1 MLGISKAF
9 PGVRALE
16 KVDLKL
22 NAGEVHALL
31 GENGA
36 GKSTLIKVLTGAL
49 SADEGEIR
57 LDGKP
62 VHIHTTA
69 EGQAL
74 GISTVYQEV
83 NLISTMTVTK
93 NLTLQRQVRGH
104 SGVIPI
110 ALGIVTA
117 ILAFFWWD
125 TAMQSQ
131 WNLLYCM
138 AWWSGECT
146 AVYGAN
152 HPSGGP
158 GYSPWLFWVAVALVV
173 WGAARFNAPAKWSVV
188 SWGKSR
194 ELARERLKRL
204 NLDIDVERPLGSYS
218 VAIQQLIAIARAL
231 ETDTRVLVLDEP
243 TASLDAAETEL
254 LFQIVRDLKSQGIA
268 IVFIT
273 HFIDQVYQIS
283 DRISVLRNGRLVGEA
298 LTAELPQ
305 LKLISMMIGRELEQV
320 EARRQTATGAAS
332 AEPILVAEGL
342 GRKRTMEPFDLSL
355 RQGEVVGLA
364 GLLGSGRTETAKLMF
379 GAIRPDSGRL
389 LVRGVPIAHNSTRQS
404 LHNGIAFCPEDRKAE
419 GLISELN
426 VRENIMLGL
435 QLKRGWFNLL
445 SQDQQKT
452 LADDMIKALNIA
464 TPDAE
469 KPVGQLS
476 GGNQQKVVLARSL
489 ASQPTILILDE
500 PTRGIDVGAHAE
512 IVALIRRLCNEGLAL
527 LVASSEFDELV
538 AVSDRV
544 AVLRDRKMI
553 DEMVGDDITRDN
565 IIHTIAAG

>member
-1 MLGISKAF
+1 MRSG
-9 PGVRALE
+9 R
-16 KVDLKL
+16 
-22 NAGEVHALL
+22 
-31 GENGA
+31 
-36 GKSTLIKVLTGAL
+36 
-49 SADEGEIR
+49 
-57 LDGKP
+57 
-62 VHIHTTA
+62 
-69 EGQAL
+69 
-74 GISTVYQEV
+74 
-83 NLISTMTVTK
+83 LISW
-93 NLTLQRQVRGH
+93 R
-104 SGVIPI
+104 
-110 ALGIVTA
+110 
-117 ILAFFWWD
+117 
-125 TAMQSQ
+125 
-131 WNLLYCM
+131 
-138 AWWSGECT
+138 
-146 AVYGAN
+146 
-152 HPSGGP
+152 
-158 GYSPWLFWVAVALVV
+158 
-173 WGAARFNAPAKWSVV
+173 
-188 SWGKSR
+188 KSR
-194 ELARERLKRL
+194 EMARQRLKRL

-218 VAIQQLIAIARAL
+218 VAVQQLIAIARAL
-231 ETDTRVLVLDEP
+231 EADTRVLVLDEP

-320 EARRQTATGAAS
+320 EARHSSAKAETAG
-332 AEPILVAEGL
+332 EPIMVAEGL

-389 LVRGVPIAHNSTRQS
+389 IVRGTPVAHNSTRQS

-419 GLISELN
+419 GLVGELS

-445 SQDQQKT
+445 SQDQQKK
-452 LADDMIKALNIA
+452 LAEDMIKALNIA

-469 KPVGQLS
+469 KPVNQLS

-489 ASQPTILILDE
+489 ASQPAILILDE

-512 IVALIRRLCNEGLAL
+512 IVALIRRLCDEGLAL

-544 AVLRDRKMI
+544 TVLRDRKKI
-553 DEMVGDDITRDN
+553 GEMVGDDITRDN